1 MLNENYCVEKKI
13 IFVTKQ
19 QFVDLLGPYRGAKEI
34 SCLIYQ
40 KIVSSTLIKQVV
52 VFPKEAKEGFTAKDA
67 ECGTTIDTISA
78 ELTKSQL
85 QQRINALLM

>member
-19 QFVDLLGPYRGAKEI
+19 QFVDLLRPYRG
-34 SCLIYQ
+34 
-40 KIVSSTLIKQVV
+40 
-52 VFPKEAKEGFTAKDA
+52 AKEGFTAKDA
-67 ECGTTIDTISA
+67 ECDTTIDTISA